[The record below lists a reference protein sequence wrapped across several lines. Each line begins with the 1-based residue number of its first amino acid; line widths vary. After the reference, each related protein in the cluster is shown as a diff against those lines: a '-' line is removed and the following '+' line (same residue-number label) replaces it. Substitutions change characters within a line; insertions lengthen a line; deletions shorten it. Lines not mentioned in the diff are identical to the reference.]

1 VFCSQCGASNADDA
15 VKCMQCGK
23 DLNAQ
28 MAAVPSAVITP
39 GQPGATDV
47 PNYLVPSILVTVL
60 CCLFTGIPAIIYAA
74 QVNNKLAVGDV
85 AGARLASKNAK
96 MWCWISA
103 AVGVLTIGFYTLVV
117 ILGVAGRLHR

>member
-1 VFCSQCGASNADDA
+1 VVAI
-15 VKCMQCGK
+15 
-23 DLNAQ
+23 
-28 MAAVPSAVITP
+28 PSAVTTP
-39 GQPGATDV
+39 GQAAATDV

-74 QVNNKLAVGDV
+74 QVNNKLAVGDI

-103 AVGVLTIGFYTLVV
+103 AVGVLTIGLYTLVV
-117 ILGVAGRLHR
+117 ILGIAGRLHR